1 MTMHRF
7 KVPIEALEKT
17 VLALQCLGIENYS
30 LVENEESLKS
40 ELCDIDHFPLA
51 SEFFLET
58 DEHVESLKALGF
70 SFEIIEEES
79 YPEYEQAPIEIGD
92 FIINPRQIPLYLEGS
107 MAFGTGHHP
116 TTKLCLEG
124 IIALKGHCIQSVLD
138 LGSGTGVLAVAA
150 SKVWHPDIVHASD
163 IDEMAVKTT
172 RHNCALNHVNAE
184 VFLSDGFSSLS
195 AERYDVVIANIL
207 LNPLCGMAAD
217 IQKHSAK
224 FVILSGIIESQK
236 EDLLAAF
243 SDMDMHEIR
252 QMDGWCMIIMR
263 RKS

>member
-150 SKVWHPDIVHASD
+150 SKAWREGVSV
-163 IDEMAVKTT
+163 E
-172 RHNCALNHVNAE
+172 
-184 VFLSDGFSSLS
+184 S
-195 AERYDVVIANIL
+195 AETFLEMQARVKIGLEKVFKRSEPVLIVAHGGVYWCLRAIL
-207 LNPLCGMAAD
+207 G
-217 IQKHSAK
+217 
-224 FVILSGIIESQK
+224 FEF
-236 EDLLAAF
+236 EDTHNATPYFFRPPTYEHMTWL
-243 SDMDMHEIR
+243 I
-252 QMDGWCMIIMR
+252 CPI
-263 RKS
+263 